1 MSGTKK
7 NRGGARGKSMRR
19 KSVSRKSVS
28 RSLQPTFGNLSY
40 AKKSTKRVKN
50 IPAPSMGRH
59 GWEILS
65 HKAARNRRKK
75 ITRRNVHRALFP
87 ERRRKPRQ
95 MNVIPEENLS
105 MVFAEPEHMGRP
117 RRQAALRVQAERESR
132 QAARQEAQAARQQ
145 AQAAR
150 AELQQENQN
159 LARLMGTLSMGSK
172 P

>member
-50 IPAPSMGRH
+50 IPVPSMARH

-65 HKAARNRRKK
+65 HKAARNRSKK
-75 ITRRNVHRALFP
+75 IKRRNVQRALFP
-87 ERRRKPRQ
+87 ERRRKPRR

-105 MVFAEPEHMGRP
+105 MVFAEPEQMGRP
-117 RRQAALRVQAERESR
+117 RRQAALRVQAEREAR
-132 QAARQEAQAARQQ
+132 QAALQQ
-145 AQAAR
+145 AQAAQ
-150 AELQQENQN
+150 AELRQENQN
-159 LARLMGTLSMGSK
+159 LARLMGKLSMGSK